1 MPLLINGVPLE
12 DAPRDLHAFFLQY
25 PHFKESAAALCS
37 MKPQV
42 VGPLGLLYIFQRE
55 FAVTYPHDNKISIM
69 GTDDVTTGLILVLRH
84 TGKQNFNLIYSWNI
98 WLRTAEAVGKCRRN

>member
-1 MPLLINGVPLE
+1 MPLLINGVPIE
-12 DAPRDLHAFFLQY
+12 EAPRDLRAFFNQF

-55 FAVTYPHDNKISIM
+55 FAVTHPHDNKVSII
-69 GTDDVTTGLILVLRH
+69 GTDDITTSHILILRH
-84 TGKQNFNLIYSWNI
+84 TGELMRSKEKIRALSNFARLVFWVSS
-98 WLRTAEAVGKCRRN
+98 T